1 MDIQEIKKIAIEKW
15 SHFFDKD
22 TLNFFWETMNS
33 LWVETINSQIY
44 IYRKYLHMKE
54 SDFSLFE
61 HLKPEDKK
69 AVWKFIETPESAE
82 FHPLKNDDVIFEQ
95 IYTNYTKKEV

>member
-1 MDIQEIKKIAIEKW
+1 
-15 SHFFDKD
+15 
-22 TLNFFWETMNS
+22 
-33 LWVETINSQIY
+33 
-44 IYRKYLHMKE
+44 MKE